1 MALIILHPTI
11 AGAHQIILTPST
23 PGGGEPTNDPE
34 YSIRE
39 FKEIQGTATS
49 KIFKGTLG

>member
-34 YSIRE
+34 YSTRDICRAPA
-39 FKEIQGTATS
+39 IVGCSIINA
-49 KIFKGTLG
+49 IM